1 MRKAVV
7 QILVVDDYEP
17 FRRFLHLKLQS
28 RPELQI
34 VSVASDGLQAVQKA
48 EELQPDLILL
58 DIGLPKLNGIE
69 AARQI
74 RKSAPQSRI
83 IFVSQESSPD
93 IVQEAL
99 SLGTCGY
106 VVKSKADH
114 DLLATVDAVLEAAS
128 FSAVHWQE
136 QFTNAMHSAS
146 SYDAAADGPIPS
158 LSTHNSVSG
167 IANSV
172 KPQFKQTRS
181 VGKTQTMGLSR
192 PLSPGR

>member
-1 MRKAVV
+1 MHQAVA

-34 VSVASDGLQAVQKA
+34 VGEASDGLQAVQKA

-83 IFVSQESSPD
+83 IFVSEESSPD
-93 IVQEAL
+93 IVGEAL

-106 VVKSKADH
+106 VVKSKAEH
-114 DLLATVDAVLEAAS
+114 DLLATVDAVLEGS
-128 FSAVHWQE
+128 
-136 QFTNAMHSAS
+136 QFLSGAFAGAIYWRNAHSQQ
-146 SYDAAADGPIPS
+146 
-158 LSTHNSVSG
+158 L
-167 IANSV
+167 
-172 KPQFKQTRS
+172 
-181 VGKTQTMGLSR
+181 
-192 PLSPGR
+192 

>member
-1 MRKAVV
+1 MRNAVV

-34 VSVASDGLQAVQKA
+34 VSEASDGLQAVQKA

-58 DIGLPKLNGIE
+58 DISLPKLNGIE

-93 IVQEAL
+93 LVQEAL

-114 DLLATVDAVLEAAS
+114 DLLATVDAALES
-128 FSAVHWQE
+128 SQLLSGAV
-136 QFTNAMHSAS
+136 AGAI
-146 SYDAAADGPIPS
+146 Y
-158 LSTHNSVSG
+158 
-167 IANSV
+167 
-172 KPQFKQTRS
+172 
-181 VGKTQTMGLSR
+181 
-192 PLSPGR
+192 